1 MSCIHIINDME
12 LIEIFLRKRANEI
25 QHMIKQFSKLDNV
38 NLTKIKYKT
47 YDKILIEFEG
57 IRKENILESICKS
70 IFNFYKFSFLNS
82 HLKDIIFDTYSI
94 HALIG
99 ALISVD
105 REKELNSLYFSVKN
119 LRSISPESL
128 IEFRHNNMQKNWNNL
143 LELTRSLIKNLESKK
158 ELYELISYF
167 IASKDNSPRVTLTDS
182 YPINLIVQGNLIEPV
197 EFTSNNELNIL
208 TTVLSENPSH
218 IVIKNQDILS
228 TELLEAFQALGQ

>member
-1 MSCIHIINDME
+1 
-12 LIEIFLRKRANEI
+12 
-25 QHMIKQFSKLDNV
+25 
-38 NLTKIKYKT
+38 
-47 YDKILIEFEG
+47 
-57 IRKENILESICKS
+57 
-70 IFNFYKFSFLNS
+70 
-82 HLKDIIFDTYSI
+82 
-94 HALIG
+94 
-99 ALISVD
+99 
-105 REKELNSLYFSVKN
+105 
-119 LRSISPESL
+119 
-128 IEFRHNNMQKNWNNL
+128 MQKNWNNL